1 MANGTKPIQE
11 FDANGRHRLVLGEQ
25 ATEWAVYCQFTYLN
39 GYAGVTNFYTGT
51 GEGVLTAVEFCERAG
66 VR

>member
-1 MANGTKPIQE
+1 MANEAKPVQE

-25 ATEWAVYCQFTYLN
+25 ATEWAVSRQFTYLN
-39 GYAGVTNFYTGT
+39 GFVGTTNYYTGT
-51 GEGVLTAVEFCERAG
+51 EGVLTAAEFCERAG

>member
-11 FDANGRHRLVLGEQ
+11 VDANGCHRLVLGEQ
-25 ATEWAVYCQFTYLN
+25 ATEWAGFCQFTYLN
-39 GYAGVTNFYTGT
+39 GYVGTTNYYTGT
-51 GEGVLTAVEFCERAG
+51 GDGVLTAEEFCARAG

>member
-1 MANGTKPIQE
+1 MANGTKPMQE

-25 ATEWAVYCQFTYLN
+25 ATEWAAYRQFTYLN
-39 GYAGVTNFYTGT
+39 GYVGVTDYYTGT
-51 GEGVLTAVEFCERAG
+51 GEAVLTAPEFCERAG